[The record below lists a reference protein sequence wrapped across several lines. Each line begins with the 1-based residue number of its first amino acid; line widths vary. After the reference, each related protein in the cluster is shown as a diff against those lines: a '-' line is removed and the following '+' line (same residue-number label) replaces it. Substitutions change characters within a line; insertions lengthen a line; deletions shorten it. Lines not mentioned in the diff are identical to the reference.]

1 MAFRLNRSIGIAPGV
16 RFRLNKRSVGLTFGK
31 GPFHYTVNSRG
42 RRTSSVG
49 IPGTG
54 MYFQESTGG
63 GSGRAPRRSAAP
75 ASPPAPQVVEGPP
88 MIHGEAAEAVATS
101 LSTRRPGLFANR
113 GEKRLHAGLCA
124 QDPVAISAAATEFP
138 NVALA
143 ANVLLAITAP
153 IGDDPVPGLTLR
165 AQALYAALQGGD
177 PSGDPFLRRYVP
189 GLSIA
194 VPVTEQVTA
203 ELPISHLALA
213 LLYVETLQALDRV
226 PEAADYVATLPRDPT
241 TTLSLVE
248 LWLHLE
254 RWSDIVEATT
264 GVENTDDTSA
274 LLLVY
279 RGIAFREQGY
289 HDAARAA
296 FRAALRSKRREPTI
310 RHLALFA
317 RAQGALE
324 QGRRAS
330 ARKDL
335 ETILNEDPDYE
346 GLQAALDGLAGAKD
360 PEGTPDEPPDADAT
374 HSPAT

>member
-31 GPFHYTVNSRG
+31 GPFHYTVNSSG
-42 RRTSSVG
+42 RRPSSVG

-54 MYFQESTGG
+54 MYFQESAGG
-63 GSGRAPRRSAAP
+63 GSRRAPRRRTAP
-75 ASPPAPQVVEGPP
+75 APTPSPQVVPEPP
-88 MIHGEAAEAVATS
+88 IIHGEAAQAVATS
-101 LSTRRPGLFANR
+101 LATRRPGLFAAR
-113 GEKRLHAGLCA
+113 GEKRLHAALCA
-124 QDPVAISAAATEFP
+124 KDPNAVAATAAEFP
-138 NVALA
+138 PVALA

-153 IGDDPVPGLTLR
+153 IGDDEVPGLTLR

-177 PSGDPFLRRYVP
+177 PSADPFLRRYVP
-189 GLSIA
+189 GLIIA

-203 ELPISHLALA
+203 ELPVSHLALA
-213 LLYVETLQALDRV
+213 LLYVETMQALGKV
-226 PEAADYVATLPRDPT
+226 QEAADYVAALPRDPT
-241 TTLSLVE
+241 TTLSLAE

-254 RWSDIVEATT
+254 RWSDIVDLTT
-264 GVENTDDTSA
+264 GIENTDDTSA

-289 HDAARAA
+289 HDAAREA
-296 FRAALRSKRREPTI
+296 FRAALRSKRREPMI

-360 PEGTPDEPPDADAT
+360 PDGTPDEPPDVDPTAD
-374 HSPAT
+374 PAD